1 MSSYLSIVVL
11 GLLSPAVGPLVIAA
25 AGRLHPTPPPDD
37 ARSRCG
43 RNHLRLFATAQW
55 RRCVACGTRPPAHL
69 VAVGVLSSVAL
80 IAVYATAGLTLLSV
94 QAAVMLAAVLLL
106 IAIALIDLEHRL
118 VSNRALLY
126 GTAAALIAAP
136 FWTELGMTRGF
147 LGSEAPLGSLA
158 NSLLS
163 AAGAFLLLL
172 AINLAKPRSMGG
184 GDVKYAFLIGLLLGY
199 PSIITAGIVT
209 AVAGGAWAIYLL
221 AVRRAP
227 PTHPLPY
234 AVFMSAGAIPA
245 LLWGNWLFDAY
256 LALLRGS

>member
-1 MSSYLSIVVL
+1 ML
-11 GLLSPAVGPLVIAA
+11 
-25 AGRLHPTPPPDD
+25 
-37 ARSRCG
+37 
-43 RNHLRLFATAQW
+43 
-55 RRCVACGTRPPAHL
+55 
-69 VAVGVLSSVAL
+69 
-80 IAVYATAGLTLLSV
+80 
-94 QAAVMLAAVLLL
+94 LAAVLLL

-158 NSLLS
+158 NSLLA

-209 AVAGGAWAIYLL
+209 AVTGGAWAIYLL

-245 LLWGNWLFDAY
+245 LLWGDWLFDAY
-256 LALLRGS
+256 FALVRGG

>member
-69 VAVGVLSSVAL
+69 VAVEVLSSVAL
-80 IAVYATAGLTLLSV
+80 IAVYATAGFTLLSI
-94 QAAVMLAAVLLL
+94 QAAVLLATVLLL
-106 IAIALIDLEHRL
+106 IAIALIDLEHK
-118 VSNRALLY
+118 VVPNRALIY
-126 GTAAALIAAP
+126 GVAAALIAAP
-136 FWTELGMTRGF
+136 FWSELGITRSF
-147 LGSEAPLGSLA
+147 LGNEGALGSLA
-158 NSLLS
+158 NSLLA

-172 AINLAKPRSMGG
+172 VVHLAKPRSMGG
-184 GDVKYAFLIGLLLGY
+184 GDVKYAFVLGLLLGY
-199 PSIITAGIVT
+199 PGIVT
-209 AVAGGAWAIYLL
+209 AGLVTAAAGGAWAIYLL

-227 PTHPLPY
+227 LTHQLPY
-234 AVFMSAGAIPA
+234 AVFMSVGAIPA
-245 LLWGNWLFDAY
+245 LLWGDWLFDAY
-256 LALLRGS
+256 LALVRGG